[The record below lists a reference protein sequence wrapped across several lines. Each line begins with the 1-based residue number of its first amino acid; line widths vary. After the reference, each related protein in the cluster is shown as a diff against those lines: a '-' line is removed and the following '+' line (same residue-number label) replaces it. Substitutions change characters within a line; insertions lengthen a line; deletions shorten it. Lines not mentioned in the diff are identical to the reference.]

1 MDFNRIPIEVR
12 QTTNIPSAIVSSVE
26 AEEDATDG
34 SAAPADSGLQQD
46 AGSGAATTFTVL
58 GHIFMLMTF
67 AAAAFWAQKWW
78 KEDNSE
84 KQRNKSNGKVTDPDN
99 DED

>member
-1 MDFNRIPIEVR
+1 M
-12 QTTNIPSAIVSSVE
+12 SSVE
-26 AEEDATDG
+26 AEEDAAER

-58 GHIFMLMTF
+58 GHIFILMTF
-67 AAAAFWAQKWW
+67 AAAAFWVQKWW

-84 KQRNKSNGKVTDPDN
+84 KQRNQSNRSVTDADN